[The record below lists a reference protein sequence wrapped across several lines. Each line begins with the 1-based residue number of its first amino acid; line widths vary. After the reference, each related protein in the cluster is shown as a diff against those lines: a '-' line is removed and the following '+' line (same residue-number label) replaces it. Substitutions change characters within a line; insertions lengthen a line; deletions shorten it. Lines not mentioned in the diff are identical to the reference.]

1 VRDDA
6 DLLEQLA
13 VEHRDLTTR
22 SRRLRRESETDE
34 LWRLAR
40 DVVEHEL
47 AHRLLVHPLLRRD
60 DRGLSLFEERR
71 EEQLLLA
78 DRLGHTLAA
87 SEPRARARAIADF
100 DAEFAAHTDRE
111 EILSIPHL
119 RREVAALELRELGAV
134 RQELRPLVL
143 AGLASDPRS
152 VTHGRWS
159 TVPRHELAGL
169 LGLPPA
175 LTSRFPLATAGR
187 AVELTDRELEDA
199 ARD

>member
-1 VRDDA
+1 LSVREDE
-6 DLLEQLA
+6 DLLDQLA
-13 VEHRDLTTR
+13 AEHRDLSSR
-22 SRRLRRESETDE
+22 SRRLRREGATDD
-34 LWRLAR
+34 LWLLAR

-78 DRLGHTLAA
+78 DRLGHALAA
-87 SEPRARARAIADF
+87 DEPTARTRAIATF

-119 RREVAALELRELGAV
+119 RREVSALERRELGGA
-134 RQELRPLVL
+134 RQDLQPRTL
-143 AGLASDPRS
+143 AAISREPRL

-169 LGLPPA
+169 LDLPESPTA
-175 LTSRFPLATAGR
+175 RFPLATAGR
-187 AVELTDRELEDA
+187 TADA
-199 ARD
+199 FG